1 MIMRPDPLRIA
12 IAIEKIHTETLYRVD
27 IPMSIFACSLRVVVS
42 CLHLC
47 TECNVSN
54 NVPTT
59 YTMLEW
65 TLVGTLE
72 GKRKYN
78 QHDSDNL

>member
-1 MIMRPDPLRIA
+1 
-12 IAIEKIHTETLYRVD
+12 
-27 IPMSIFACSLRVVVS
+27 MSIFACSLRVVVS